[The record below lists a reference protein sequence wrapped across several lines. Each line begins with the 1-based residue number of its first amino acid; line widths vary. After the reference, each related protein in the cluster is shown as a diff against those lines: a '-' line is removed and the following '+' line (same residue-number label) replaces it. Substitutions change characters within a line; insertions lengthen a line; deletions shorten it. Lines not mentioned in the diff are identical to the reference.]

1 MGQNLFK
8 FANQTQWFKKKSS
21 VWWYWQNDRC
31 QNLSLELWRVRVVYA
46 FLVFRRFSKTVDLRW
61 ASLVPGAG
69 ASTTTEAP
77 GFVPLREPPHYRRLP
92 HARTTLFVHSVGIK
106 PKESTDVTNTRYRSV
121 LTFHDER
128 EQLAVFCVRYNMG
141 LHIHPAH

>member
-1 MGQNLFK
+1 M
-8 FANQTQWFKKKSS
+8 AYVKKNVIFSS
-21 VWWYWQNDRC
+21 VKI
-31 QNLSLELWRVRVVYA
+31 SLDHWRVHAYL
-46 FLVFRRFSKTVDLRW
+46 FLGFCRFSKKVDLRW

-77 GFVPLREPPHYRRLP
+77 GFVPLREPPHHRRLP

-121 LTFHDER
+121 LTFDDER